1 MVAIKFPRTAL
12 TTAAALLVMGTGLV
26 LGTGTTADDAYA
38 AGTPA
43 PITTA
48 APAPAASAAAA
59 APVTT
64 AAPAPAA
71 SAAAA
76 APVTTAAPA
85 PAASAVAAPPAPSA
99 ASAVGALFA
108 GGSHYCSASVVHSAA
123 GDLVLT
129 AAHCVKDGMSF
140 VPGYHDGVSPF
151 GTWTVTSV
159 AVADGWKSSAD
170 PDLDFAFL
178 TVRQAGSTASL
189 ESRTGANVL
198 GTNRG
203 FEHRI
208 TLTGYPDTADSPVVC
223 DGNTTQS
230 GPYQLRVACPGF
242 PDGTSGGPWVT
253 DGAVI
258 GVIGGYQ
265 LGGDTPDVSYSA
277 YFDDDIAKLYASV
290 TG

>member
-12 TTAAALLVMGTGLV
+12 TAASALLVMGTGLV

-38 AGTPA
+38 AGA
-43 PITTA
+43 PM
-48 APAPAASAAAA
+48 
-59 APVTT
+59 PVTT
-64 AAPAPAA
+64 AAPTPVTAPVSTSAASPAPAK
-71 SAAAA
+71 SAAAS
-76 APVTTAAPA
+76 P
-85 PAASAVAAPPAPSA
+85 
-99 ASAVGALFA
+99 VGALFA
-108 GGSHYCSASVVHSAA
+108 GGSHFCTASVVHSTA

-129 AAHCVKDGMSF
+129 AAHCVRNGMTF
-140 VPGYHDGVSPF
+140 APGYHDGVAPF

-159 AVADGWKSSAD
+159 AVAGGWTSSAD

-178 TVRQAGSTASL
+178 TVRQPGNPASL
-189 ESRTGANVL
+189 ESLTGANVL

-208 TLTGYPDTADSPVVC
+208 TLTGYPDTTDSPVVC
-223 DGNTTQS
+223 DGNTTRS
-230 GPYQLRVACPGF
+230 GTYQLRVACPGF

-253 DGAVI
+253 GGAVI

>member
-1 MVAIKFPRTAL
+1 MAIKFPRTAL
-12 TTAAALLVMGTGLV
+12 TAAASLLVLGAGLV

-38 AGTPA
+38 AGA
-43 PITTA
+43 P
-48 APAPAASAAAA
+48 

-64 AAPAPAA
+64 PVPTPVTTSAAPAAPAQPAA
-71 SAAAA
+71 S
-76 APVTTAAPA
+76 
-85 PAASAVAAPPAPSA
+85 S
-99 ASAVGALFA
+99 VGALFA
-108 GGSHYCSASVVHSAA
+108 GGSHFCSASVVHSGT

-129 AAHCVKDGMSF
+129 AAHCVRGDMTF
-140 VPGYHDGVSPF
+140 APGYHDGVAPF
-151 GTWTVTSV
+151 GMWTVTST

-178 TVRQAGSTASL
+178 TVRQAGNPASL
-189 ESRTGANVL
+189 ESLTGANVL

-208 TLTGYPDTADSPVVC
+208 TLTGYPDTTDSPVVC
-223 DGNTTQS
+223 EGNTTRS
-230 GPYQLRVACPGF
+230 DTYQLRVACPGF

-253 DGAVI
+253 EGAVI